1 MTNHDTN
8 TDTTK
13 IKTDPFLTALD
24 EKVQRVF
31 GDLSIDKR
39 RLPATKLDKRGFQ
52 PMWLSGQIDTIV
64 PNRVRV
70 IAREHFQNP

>member
-8 TDTTK
+8 TDTTR

-31 GDLSIDKR
+31 G
-39 RLPATKLDKRGFQ
+39 AVVGF
-52 PMWLSGQIDTIV
+52 PG
-64 PNRVRV
+64 
-70 IAREHFQNP
+70 